1 MVPHTRSDPSSLCTT
16 HGWGLK
22 AVDNLL
28 MILRGKE
35 VEKKGD

>member
-1 MVPHTRSDPSSLCTT
+1 MVPHTYSDSCSLHTT

-28 MILRGKE
+28 MVLRKKE
-35 VEKKGD
+35 VKKKGD